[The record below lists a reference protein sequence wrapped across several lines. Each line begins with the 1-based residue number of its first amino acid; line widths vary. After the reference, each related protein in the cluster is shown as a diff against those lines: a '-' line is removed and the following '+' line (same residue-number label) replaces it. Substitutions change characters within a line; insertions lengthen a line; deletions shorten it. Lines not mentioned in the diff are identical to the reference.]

1 MNQLVRRSKKPSIR
15 DQLEVAVLVT
25 AFLAVVIPFLHLSL
39 PIRPSFLFCLLLMN
53 SVLLPH
59 DFVEFVTDWL
69 GSRLPVGSVPDPS
82 RAPALP
88 CSSSFYQ
95 PPPLSAAPLLSSH
108 LCCLCFIVVF

>member
-1 MNQLVRRSKKPSIR
+1 MAFS
-15 DQLEVAVLVT
+15 VAR
-25 AFLAVVIPFLHLSL
+25 IPFLPSVPL
-39 PIRPSFLFCLLLMN
+39 RPSFLLCLLCLRISPLPTN

-82 RAPALP
+82 KAPALP

-95 PPPLSAAPLLSSH
+95 PPPLSAAPLLSFHPLLS
-108 LCCLCFIVVF
+108 LSPCCLLRAQSAS